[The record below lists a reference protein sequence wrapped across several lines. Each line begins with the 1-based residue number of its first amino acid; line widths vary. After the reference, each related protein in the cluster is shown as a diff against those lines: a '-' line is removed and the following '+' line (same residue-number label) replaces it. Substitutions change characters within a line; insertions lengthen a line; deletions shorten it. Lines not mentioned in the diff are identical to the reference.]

1 MEFIVTCIK
10 TGVTL
15 YITYVIIY
23 ELGQKYIAKIFKAV
37 AIVLFFSIILP
48 GFSKIGQSM
57 SEARQDVQ
65 NLTNAIKV
73 VGEARDNT
81 NTFASK
87 FLNSPILNFG
97 AKATLLDKYLEF
109 PLPNIKSPT
118 ITQGFNGI
126 DHHGIDIACETG
138 TPIIT
143 ALDGKISEV
152 SIDSNGIY
160 GNYIIVDHEGGFQ
173 TLYAHC
179 SKFNVK
185 KWDHVFSKDI
195 IAFSGNTGKSSGSH
209 LHFEVRFSG
218 KAVDPMKYFKGGK

>member
-23 ELGQKYIAKIFKAV
+23 ELGQKYIARIFKAV
-37 AIVLFFSIILP
+37 AIVLFFSIVFP

-65 NLTNAIKV
+65 SLTNAIKV
-73 VGEARDNT
+73 VGEARDDT

-97 AKATLLDKYLEF
+97 AKATLLDKHLEF
-109 PLPNIKSPT
+109 PLIGIKAPI
-118 ITQGFNGI
+118 ITQYFDGAN
-126 DHHGIDIACETG
+126 HHGIDIACDTG
-138 TPIIT
+138 TPIIAT
-143 ALDGKISEV
+143 LEGKVSEIKLDPNSV
-152 SIDSNGIY
+152 Y

-179 SKFNVK
+179 SEIRVK
-185 KWDHVFSKDI
+185 KWNLVHVKDI
-195 IAFSGNTGKSSGSH
+195 IALSGNTGNSSGSH
-209 LHFEVRFSG
+209 LHFEVRFGG
-218 KAVDPMKYFKGGK
+218 KAVDPLRYLFK